1 MSVFK
6 CQNIFCMVVYTEIL
20 TIELTRNKK
29 VWREGAIHYVANIS
43 VLRFTQ
49 GSLPDPAKAPLA
61 NADHAG
67 AAVPT
72 AV

>member
-1 MSVFK
+1 MSVF
-6 CQNIFCMVVYTEIL
+6 
-20 TIELTRNKK
+20 
-29 VWREGAIHYVANIS
+29 IS

-61 NADHAG
+61 NADHASV

-72 AV
+72 AVQGKDEKFLARAEREQISVAGEDI